1 MAKSIIQTDRE
12 RCYICGGYA
21 LYNDPL
27 DEHHVFNG
35 NPNRAL
41 SEKYGLKVYI
51 HHNRCH
57 IFGKQSVHQNADVDN
72 ALKAK
77 VQQLAMEHYGW
88 TVDDFRH
95 IFGKSYI

>member
-1 MAKSIIQTDRE
+1 MAKSIVQTDRE

-21 LYNDPL
+21 NGDPL
-27 DEHHVFNG
+27 DEHHVYNG
-35 NPNRAL
+35 NPNRKL

-51 HHNRCH
+51 HHFRCH
-57 IFGKQSVHQNADVDN
+57 VFGKKSVHMNAEVDN

-77 VQQLAMEHYGW
+77 VQQIAMDYYGW
-88 TVDDFRH
+88 TVDDFRK